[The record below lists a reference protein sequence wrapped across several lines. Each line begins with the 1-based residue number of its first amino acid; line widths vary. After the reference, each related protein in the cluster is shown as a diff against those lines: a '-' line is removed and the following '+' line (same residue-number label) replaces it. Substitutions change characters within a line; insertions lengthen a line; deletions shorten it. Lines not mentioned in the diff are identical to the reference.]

1 MLAAAAPAEELT
13 GVKVVEPPVLAAGFL
28 DAAVSVALPA
38 WLLLL
43 LGLLTPLLPAVINWV
58 KAPTVD
64 NIALGVGG
72 LLVEAVCGLLADD
85 GLGAL
90 AAVG

>member
-1 MLAAAAPAEELT
+1 MLAAAAAAAPGEPT
-13 GVKVVEPPVLAAGFL
+13 GVRVVEPPVLAAGFL
-28 DAAVSVALPA
+28 DAALSIALPA
-38 WLLLL
+38 WLLLLL

-72 LLVEAVCGLLADD
+72 LLVEAVCGLL
-85 GLGAL
+85 
-90 AAVG
+90 VGTA